1 MNRRQFIGSAAAVSL
16 TAAASSPVLTT
27 MQAMPVMLVTRI
39 LHRAPTKLRAK
50 QPHIVLKP
58 VKSAWRTAS
67 LC

>member
-16 TAAASSPVLTT
+16 TAAASF
-27 MQAMPVMLVTRI
+27 A
-39 LHRAPTKLRAK
+39 RAHDHAGHASHAGHAHSAPRAYELRAK